1 MHIDSFPPKNVLTV
15 GVDIKQNSV
24 MTAFSGSSVSV
35 TVLLHG
41 SGLLSGDSLPA
52 DLQHVQY
59 LTMVML
65 RRMVLYICSHR
76 LTEVG
81 A

>member
-1 MHIDSFPPKNVLTV
+1 MFTV
-15 GVDIKQNSV
+15 RVDIKQKSV
-24 MTAFSGSSVSV
+24 MTVFSGGSVGV

-52 DLQHVQY
+52 DPRHVQY

-65 RRMVLYICSHR
+65 RSTVLYIYSHQ